1 MTLTDAGVLSLNGN
15 KAKKS
20 KSQNKLKSKEMDPA
34 QSDSAAAVLPAEE
47 ETPLES
53 QNDEAKR
60 KEEKKK
66 RKKERREKKER
77 DVSAISVDENA
88 MAVDSESQTHPEKK
102 SKKRKRSQD
111 DDMKDTPSEKG
122 DKKKRNKHKGKPD
135 AATPNSE
142 KEKEEGSTQEAY
154 LDSESSRKEKKKDKK
169 KRRHESSDSSAITS
183 VAQTTLTATT
193 ATSCASDSEA
203 KAFLQKHK
211 ITITTPDDV
220 PTFSP
225 VITFDQLSIPE
236 GLRTAFTGF
245 KEPSPIQAC
254 TWPPALDGR
263 DVVGIAETGSG
274 KTLAFGIPA
283 LSRLIQSSR
292 KSSKKPSV
300 SILVVA
306 PTRELAIQT
315 HDTLST
321 LGKPFGIA
329 SVAVFGGV
337 PKGPQVEMLK
347 DAAKAKGGMVTRIV
361 VGTPGR
367 ILDLVQEGACDLS
380 GVDYLVLD
388 EADRMLDKGFEND
401 IRKIISSTKPMAE
414 RQTMMFSATW
424 PEAVRR
430 LASTFQ
436 RKPVRVT
443 VGSDDLTA
451 NSRVKQIVE
460 VFDDS
465 RSKDQRLLATLRS
478 LSHSKTAKGGSNNSR
493 ILVFALYKKEAS
505 RVEEMLQRQ
514 GYTVCALHGD
524 MSQTARME
532 MLESFKNGQTNLMVA
547 TDVAARGLDIPN
559 VSSVIN
565 YTFPL
570 TIEDYIHRIGRTGR
584 GDKSGQSITFFTGDN
599 HERSL
604 AGEFAKVLREGGF
617 DYEALKKFPM
627 TIKKK
632 EHSVYGA
639 FYRDDIPTPS
649 GPTKIVF

>member
-1 MTLTDAGVLSLNGN
+1 
-15 KAKKS
+15 
-20 KSQNKLKSKEMDPA
+20 MDPA

-77 DVSAISVDENA
+77 DISAISVDENA
-88 MAVDSESQTHPEKK
+88 MAVDSES
-102 SKKRKRSQD
+102 
-111 DDMKDTPSEKG
+111 
-122 DKKKRNKHKGKPD
+122 
-135 AATPNSE
+135 TPNSE

-183 VAQTTLTATT
+183 VAHTTLTATT

-380 GVDYLVLD
+380 GHVSFYPWIERGELTSFLRVDYLVLD

-401 IRKIISSTKPMAE
+401 IRRIISSTKPMAE

-436 RKPVRVT
+436 RNPVRVT